1 MDPPE
6 NELDIVK
13 RKIAAIEVKLADT
26 EVKLARAEAER
37 DRKLIEVYAKQAM
50 VYENRLAGLQ
60 EKENRLSQA
69 AGELIDSN
77 SCVTI

>member
-13 RKIAAIEVKLADT
+13 RKIAAIEVKI
-26 EVKLARAEAER
+26 ARAEAER
-37 DRKLIEVYAKQAM
+37 DTKLIEVYAKQAM
-50 VYENRLAGLQ
+50 EYAKLLAGLQ

>member
-13 RKIAAIEVKLADT
+13 RKIAAIEVKI
-26 EVKLARAEAER
+26 ARAEAER
-37 DRKLIEVYAKQAM
+37 DTKLIEVYAKQAM

>member
-13 RKIAAIEVKLADT
+13 RKIAAIEVKI
-26 EVKLARAEAER
+26 ARAEAER
-37 DRKLIEVYAKQAM
+37 DKELIVVYEKQAM
-50 VYENRLAGLQ
+50 EYAKLLAGLQ

>member
-13 RKIAAIEVKLADT
+13 RKIAAIEVKLA
-26 EVKLARAEAER
+26 RAEAER
-37 DRKLIEVYAKQAM
+37 DKELIVVYEKQAM
-50 VYENRLAGLQ
+50 EYAKLLAGLQ